1 MQVFVFLQLCFL
13 SINNAFS
20 TTFPLFQKCGS
31 LTYWCYKSQRTC
43 GRGELPVH
51 IIQHSR
57 AQAFSVVMGWG
68 GASGETQKIL
78 LSCIQDVSSD
88 GKVPFF
94 SQPLSVCVYREYGE
108 KASAQRGERDFVHSR
123 FNKLVNFSPL
133 VVSQKQPLQYWWCL
147 NVGTSTLCRGSS
159 YYGFLYFIFLVH
171 STHDCLASPS
181 ASHCAV
187 SGGIIEIFLPW
198 KIFFLICIATV
209 FVYFKMCK

>member
-43 GRGELPVH
+43 GRASCLS
-51 IIQHSR
+51 IS
-57 AQAFSVVMGWG
+57 FSIVERRLFLQSWGG

-123 FNKLVNFSPL
+123 FDKLVIFSPL

-187 SGGIIEIFLPW
+187 SGGIIEIFLHW
-198 KIFFLICIATV
+198 KIFFPHLYCHCICV
-209 FVYFKMCK
+209 F